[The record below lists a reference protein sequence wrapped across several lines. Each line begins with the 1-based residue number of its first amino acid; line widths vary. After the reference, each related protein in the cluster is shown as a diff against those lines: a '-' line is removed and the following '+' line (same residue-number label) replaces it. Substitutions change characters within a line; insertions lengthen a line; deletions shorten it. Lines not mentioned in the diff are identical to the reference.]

1 MFSSVSALLKALL
14 TTFSL
19 GFCCFSS
26 ADHSLSLSLKLKE
39 HLCPHPQPQNNICIP
54 KYLYARVSLSS
65 YPELYHFSEHTTVCL
80 KMEGKDLKTVF
91 HVPWRCSVSVQTPG
105 VGLGAETLRKGWVGG
120 QGWPGRGLGI

>member
-39 HLCPHPQPQNNICIP
+39 HLSPTTPNH
-54 KYLYARVSLSS
+54 KTTFVSLNTSMQG
-65 YPELYHFSEHTTVCL
+65 YHLAVTQNVTVL
-80 KMEGKDLKTVF
+80 VNILLF
-91 HVPWRCSVSVQTPG
+91 
-105 VGLGAETLRKGWVGG
+105 A
-120 QGWPGRGLGI
+120 